1 MLIGLIK
8 YITVFPLPACYDT
21 CASNLAR
28 KRPDRTSASE
38 SSLIMS
44 ACAVGRGVVSDV
56 RRFGES
62 QNGPSIPDGPLPEN
76 LYGSGRARSRARI
89 LWR

>member
-1 MLIGLIK
+1 MLIGLLK

-28 KRPDRTSASE
+28 KRPDHTSASE

-44 ACAVGRGVVSDV
+44 ACAVGRGVVYKVST
-56 RRFGES
+56 FGEPPDGS
-62 QNGPSIPDGPLPEN
+62 STPDGPLPEN